1 MLDWLEERRQ
11 EILDFVGDLVA
22 APSVNPPGG
31 EEKVAAVILDKL
43 DELGLAGAE
52 VVGKK
57 KERPN
62 VIYRLKGAGGG
73 KTLLYNAHIDTKPV
87 GEEAAE
93 HWESDPFTPTIRDG
107 KMYGLGVADMKSTAG
122 GMVYATAALKELYPE
137 RKGDLL
143 LVLCA
148 DEEAGGEYGAHY
160 LVNDY
165 GIKADF
171 AFIGEPQ
178 GITEEFEFLP
188 LISRG
193 ACCFK
198 IKVYGTQMHSS
209 LSNALPSVNA
219 SAKMAHVLWRM
230 HGELRDRIRFPEHP
244 LAPYGITVNI
254 GDMVSGGVFYGVYP
268 GYAEFGSDIRTLP
281 GMTLEGLKEDI
292 EGFLDDLRQED
303 PDLKVELEV
312 VDPPLNWYQASEVS
326 PDEPFVDMFLSA
338 CEQVL
343 GRRPPLGT
351 FSGATDAYAFQI
363 MGGIPTIPGFGPGL
377 LKNCHGPNEWAGV
390 ESIIQASKI
399 YALAAMDY
407 LNQP

>member
-1 MLDWLEERRQ
+1 LEERRQ
-11 EILDFVGDLVA
+11 EILEFVALLVSI
-22 APSVNPPGG
+22 PSVNPPGD
-31 EEKVAAVILDKL
+31 EEKVGAAVLAKME
-43 DELGLAGAE
+43 ELGLTGAE

-62 VIYRLKGAGGG
+62 IIYRLEGAGGG
-73 KTLLYNAHIDTKPV
+73 KTLLYNAHMDTKPV
-87 GEEAAE
+87 GEEAAKL
-93 HWESDPFTPTIRDG
+93 WKSDPFEPTIRDG
-107 KMYGLGVADMKSTAG
+107 KMYGLGVADMKSTVAG
-122 GMVYATAALKELYPE
+122 IVYATAALRELVPD
-137 RKGDLL
+137 RKHDLL
-143 LVLCA
+143 LVPCA

-160 LVNDY
+160 LVKEHR
-165 GIKADF
+165 IKADF

-198 IKVYGTQMHSS
+198 IKVHGTQMHSS
-209 LSNALPSVNA
+209 LSNALPSINA
-219 SAKMAHVLWRM
+219 SAKMSHVLLRM
-230 HGELRDRIRFPEHP
+230 HNELRDRIRYPQHP
-244 LAPYGITVNI
+244 LAPLGITVNI

-268 GYAEFGSDIRTLP
+268 GYAEFGNDIRTLP
-281 GMTLEGLKEDI
+281 GMTLESVKEDI
-292 EGFLDDLRQED
+292 ENFLDELRQED

-312 VDPPLNWYQASEVS
+312 ADQPLDWYQASEVS
-326 PDEPFVDMFLSA
+326 QDEPFVDMFLSA

-343 GRRPPLGT
+343 GHRPPLGT

-377 LKNCHGPNEWAGV
+377 LTYCHGPNEWAGV
-390 ESIIQASKI
+390 ESIIQATKI
-399 YALAAMDY
+399 YALAAMAY